1 MRSMVHTENASSR
14 ELMCILIV
22 DDNRDILDLL
32 DHVLSSDGYKVIAAR
47 DGFSALEQERLNN
60 PDLVILDVNL
70 PGINGWDVCRIIKQR
85 RDVPVMLLTVRAE
98 MSDMERSREVGAEDH
113 ILKPFEIPSF
123 LERIERFATR
133 SLPYQ

>member
-1 MRSMVHTENASSR
+1 
-14 ELMCILIV
+14 MCILIV

-98 MSDMERSREVGAEDH
+98 IADMERSREVGAEDH

>member
-1 MRSMVHTENASSR
+1 
-14 ELMCILIV
+14 MCILIV

-32 DHVLSSDGYKVIAAR
+32 HHVLSSDGYKVIAAR

-70 PGINGWDVCRIIKQR
+70 PGMNGWDVCRLMKQR

-98 MSDMERSREVGAEDH
+98 LADMERSREVGAEDH

-123 LERIERFATR
+123 LERIERFASR
-133 SLPYQ
+133 SIPY